1 MLDDPVRGDGRGVE
15 SMSGVNQPLLI
26 GVYGR
31 ARSGKDTAADYLAAK
46 MSLSKYAFAE
56 PLKQMLKSVFGDHF
70 HNGDREQ
77 ICKEAGLSYRQLMQL
92 LGTEWGRNQ
101 VNPQLWVNLVAK
113 RWDWVKEG
121 SPGYNG
127 ILDVETRCS
136 LTKGMIL
143 SDVRFDSE
151 AEWIKSQGG
160 VIIEV
165 TRPDLEA
172 IGISGHQSEQGINP
186 ALTDITVKNDRDLP
200 HLYATL
206 DGVVERYL
214 SRI

>member
-77 ICKEAGLSYRQLMQL
+77 ICKEAGISYRQLMQL

-113 RWDWVKEG
+113 RWDLVKDG
-121 SPGYNG
+121 AWSPELGH
-127 ILDVETRCS
+127 TA
-136 LTKGMIL
+136 GMIL